1 MFGTLVLVIVVAM
14 AVGALTSAFM
24 KKFRQTRFGL
34 AELQEAAELKEERG
48 KILDKEDV
56 ENLLLA
62 ATVMHI
68 PVTVQEE
75 ANLTRQAMFQ
85 RVNTFHGTI
94 DSARRGAE
102 ATIAAQQAAIDKAEK
117 SARAKIEKIEAK
129 KRARTIRAEETIGQ
143 ASSMFLDA
151 AQNLEAQ
158 IQENLDRVKKVE
170 ELAALLEP

>member
-1 MFGTLVLVIVVAM
+1 MFGMFVLVFVVAM

-34 AELQEAAELKEERG
+34 AELQEASELKQERG
-48 KILDKEDV
+48 KTMTKGDV

-75 ANLTRQAMFQ
+75 ADLTRQMMFR
-85 RVNTFHGTI
+85 RVNACHGAI
-94 DSARRGAE
+94 ESARKGAE
-102 ATIAAQQAAIDKAEK
+102 ATIAAQQAAIDKAEQ

-129 KRARTIRAEETIGQ
+129 KRAETSRAEDRIGQ
-143 ASSMFLDA
+143 VSSMFLDTT
-151 AQNLEAQ
+151 QDLEAQ
-158 IQENLDRVKKVE
+158 IQKNLDRVKKVG